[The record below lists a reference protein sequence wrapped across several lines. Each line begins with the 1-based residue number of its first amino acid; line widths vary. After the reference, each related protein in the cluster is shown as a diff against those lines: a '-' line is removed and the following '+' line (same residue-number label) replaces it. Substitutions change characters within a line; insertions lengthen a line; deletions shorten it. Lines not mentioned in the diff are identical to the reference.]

1 MARSGPMFWSFEGST
16 VWRRA
21 MASFSAGGRALSGWF
36 CQRISLVAE
45 RVLTNFELFLWGKE
59 GRVWKS
65 MEDWRQG

>member
-1 MARSGPMFWSFEGST
+1 
-16 VWRRA
+16 